1 MGLTLVFNL
10 EIYLMQNIITGHV
23 IMKTHEDIFTILTQK
38 NSR

>member
-23 IMKTHEDIFTILTQK
+23 IMKTLDIFTILTQK